1 MTQDPLSD
9 PTLQELLR
17 TASAR
22 FDLRPR
28 IAIVGVGKAGKSTL
42 FNALFGQNAAR
53 VSMRTSE
60 TTTTL
65 TRERLGIELTD
76 SPGFGTRDFGIESV
90 TESDLLGR
98 QHVVLHLFNGV
109 GAITD
114 DDVQLHIALEA
125 AATHRISAVN
135 KADLLNGQE
144 RKEFAQGMLEQIGLR
159 EPGFCFISARMG
171 GGVENL
177 VRRIADA
184 LPMALRDAFL
194 ARQQASMDLKDARAR
209 ALIYSKAVV
218 AAAVAAIPI
227 PVADVVVILPLQ
239 LAMVAAIGALY
250 GVDVSWR
257 RAIELLTTV
266 GAGVGLREAARQ
278 LVKLVPGWGSVVSAA
293 IAFSGTVALGEVAI
307 LLFKNE
313 VGLDPDELRRVYEAA
328 ADQARKQ
335 FGDHRTE
342 VEGAAQQ
349 IDRLRSALDAGTLTQ
364 AEYQERLAALG
375 GGS

>member
-227 PVADVVVILPLQ
+227 PVADVAVILPLQ
-239 LAMVAAIGALY
+239 LAMVTAIGALY

-257 RAIELLTTV
+257 RAVELLTTL
-266 GAGVGLREAARQ
+266 GAGIGLREAARQ
-278 LVKLVPGWGSVVSAA
+278 LVKLVPGWGSAVSAG
-293 IAFSGTVALGEVAI
+293 IAFGGTAALGELAM

-313 VGLDPDELRRVYEAA
+313 VGLDPEELRRVYEAA
-328 ADQARKQ
+328 ARKARGRYDDQRP
-335 FGDHRTE
+335 E
-342 VEGAAQQ
+342 VEGVA
-349 IDRLRSALDAGTLTQ
+349 DD
-364 AEYQERLAALG
+364 LAALREQWEG
-375 GGS
+375 GTISQDEFEFRLAELGE